1 MPDEN
6 TAPAA
11 DGQPAAAQPAPAK
24 KEEKKEKKK
33 PIKIPEKTP
42 DGKPWPNGPD
52 GKPLEVGPDGK
63 PVPAVP
69 LTEIQQVQ
77 LNIDKAT
84 DEVPK
89 YIFILFQYYF
99 INSIFSNNSLI
110 Y

>member
-6 TAPAA
+6 TAPTA

-24 KEEKKEKKK
+24 KEEKEKKEKKK
-33 PIKIPEKTP
+33 PVKIPEKTP

-84 DEVPK
+84 DEVPNT
-89 YIFILFQYYF
+89 FSFYF
-99 INSIFSNNSLI
+99 NTISLI
-110 Y
+110 QFFQIIH